1 MKLTLASS
9 SPYRRQLLE
18 RFGLAFEHC
27 APNVDE
33 HPNPGEDPAHLAE
46 RLSITKARAI
56 HSQVPPDHDSLHL
69 IIGSDQT
76 AACNGQ
82 LYGKP
87 GNAESATQQLT
98 SLSGNTAVFYTGV
111 CVLNRASQTQLSAVV
126 STTVIFRTLDT
137 SSITRYLEREQPFDC
152 AGSFK
157 AEGLGIALFEAIHS
171 DDPTALTGLPLIRLR
186 QLLEQSGCQI
196 I

>member
-33 HPNPGEDPAHLAE
+33 QANPGEDPAHLAE
-46 RLSITKARAI
+46 RLSIAKAQAI
-56 HSQVPPDHDSLHL
+56 HTQLQSGSDPLHL

-76 AACNGQ
+76 AVCNGR

-87 GNAESATQQLT
+87 GNAKSAAQQLT
-98 SLSGNTAVFYTGV
+98 SLSGNTVVFHTGV
-111 CVLNRASQTQLSAVV
+111 CVLNRATQTQLSAVV
-126 STTVIFRTLDT
+126 STTVIFRALDT

-186 QLLEQSGCQI
+186 QLLEQSGCRVI
-196 I
+196 

>member
-33 HPNPGEDPAHLAE
+33 QANPGEDPAHLAE
-46 RLSITKARAI
+46 RLSIAKAQAI
-56 HSQVPPDHDSLHL
+56 HTQLQSGSDPLHL

-76 AACNGQ
+76 AACNGR

-87 GNAESATQQLT
+87 GNAKSAAQQLT
-98 SLSGNTAVFYTGV
+98 NLSGNTVVFHTGV
-111 CVLNRASQTQLSAVV
+111 CVLNRATQTQLSAVV

-186 QLLEQSGCQI
+186 QLLEQSGCRVI
-196 I
+196 